1 MVIDRNA
8 NATFK
13 DLIIMKKDLEWK
25 KSLVSVQTGKDLA
38 HLLKLEMP
46 KSSVDSKKGMDFSK
60 IKSGVY

>member
-8 NATFK
+8 KATFK

-25 KSLVSVQTGKDLA
+25 KALVSVQTGKDLA

-46 KSSVDSKKGMDFSK
+46 KSRVDSNKGMEMSK
-60 IKSGVY
+60 IK

>member
-1 MVIDRNA
+1 MVTERNA

-38 HLLKLEMP
+38 HLLRLEIP
-46 KSSVDSKKGMDFSK
+46 KSRVESKKGV
-60 IKSGVY
+60 GL

>member
-1 MVIDRNA
+1 MVTERNA

-38 HLLKLEMP
+38 HLLRLEMP
-46 KSSVDSKKGMDFSK
+46 KSRVESKKGIGLSK
-60 IKSGVY
+60 MKSGAY